1 MSIAGLEMNKS
12 VVGRISTRH
21 QPLDRAAGELVG
33 SVFYGKLLSQMR
45 DSKLKGKYGHG
56 GRGEEVFS
64 AQLHGMLAERIG
76 ASDKSG
82 LKEAV
87 YKRLVDQQQR
97 MDTQTPGSK
106 DGVKQ

>member
-1 MSIAGLEMNKS
+1 MSVTGIEMTSS
-12 VVGRISTRH
+12 VVGRMSARH
-21 QPLDRAAGELVG
+21 QELDRASGELVG

-64 AQLHGMLAERIG
+64 AQLHGVLAERIG
-76 ASDKSG
+76 ASDRSG

-87 YKRLVDQQQR
+87 YKRLVRQQQLMDQQKPAIKSEDR
-97 MDTQTPGSK
+97 I
-106 DGVKQ
+106 